1 MSTRAL
7 LARTAPFASL
17 TLVASIAGACATGV
31 PAASPSAVIA
41 PGSPPPTAPATPTA
55 PRSLAADAIEHPT
68 GPNDIVLRA
77 STRGGFVRLQTVMSR
92 VPEFTLYGDGRALV
106 LPPGDET
113 AGGRGGGLNP
123 GAAGGDPVQ
132 VPTLRE
138 TRLSEDEVRALL
150 KYALVDGRLGTARDA
165 YMGGN
170 MDAPSTVFDLHADG
184 ADRSILVTGLTD
196 DPAPGPDAAAIKA
209 FADLVAKLRSIPTD
223 ADYASD
229 RTIAYLAETEG
240 PQGVP
245 VEAWP
250 WTDLAP
256 ADFAQ
261 PADDAAIPFP
271 SHILDAGQ
279 VDAASPLTGGKPALV
294 SVKAPDGRTYS
305 LLVRPALPDEVPGG

>member
-1 MSTRAL
+1 MSKRAQFG
-7 LARTAPFASL
+7 RTAPITALTLLAASL
-17 TLVASIAGACATGV
+17 VAACGGV
-31 PAASPSAVIA
+31 APTTQGVSPPAAASPSSAT
-41 PGSPPPTAPATPTA
+41 PSPTAPA
-55 PRSLAADAIEHPT
+55 SLPADAIAHPT
-68 GPNDIVLRA
+68 GPNDVVLRA
-77 STRGGFVRLQTVMSR
+77 GTRGGFVRLQTVMSR

-106 LPPGDET
+106 LPPDGD
-113 AGGRGGGLNP
+113 
-123 GAAGGDPVQ
+123 AADDDLPA
-132 VPTLRE
+132 LRE
-138 TRLSEDEVRALL
+138 TRLSEDEVQALL
-150 KYALVDGRLGTARDA
+150 AYALLEGGLGTARDA

-196 DPAPGPDAAAIKA
+196 DPAPGPDAAAMRA

-229 RTIAYLAETEG
+229 RTIAFIAETEG
-240 PQGVP
+240 AQGP

-271 SHILDAGQ
+271 SHILDPEQ
-279 VDAASPLTGGKPALV
+279 VEAAASLAGGQPALV
-294 SVKAPDGRTYS
+294 GVKGPDGRTYS
-305 LLVRPALPDEVPGG
+305 LLLRPALPDEVPGG